1 MCHVIKN
8 INENDFSAHY
18 DESDQVEIPDEDEP
32 QKVSIKLEPY
42 GDESDSDLEQEEPV
56 REDPI
61 Q

>member
-8 INENDFSAHY
+8 IDETDFSAHY
-18 DESDQVEIPDEDEP
+18 DDSDKVEIPDEDEP

-56 REDPI
+56 LDDLL